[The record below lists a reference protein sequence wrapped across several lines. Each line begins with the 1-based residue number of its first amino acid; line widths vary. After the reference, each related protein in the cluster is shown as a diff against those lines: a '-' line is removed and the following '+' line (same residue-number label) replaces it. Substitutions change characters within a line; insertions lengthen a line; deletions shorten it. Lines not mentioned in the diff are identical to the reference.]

1 MNPIP
6 NLPCER
12 SHRYIKKCRLNE
24 EQRDGNFNYSTGW
37 SLAMQYTENGPLGY
51 YFEDIEIDKP
61 LVTRGRTI
69 TEADIVQFA
78 GLTGD
83 YNPMHTNA
91 EYMKTHPMGQRVAHG
106 MLTLSYAVGQLYQLG
121 FMERT
126 VLAFRGLEMKFSL
139 PVVIGDT
146 IHVRLTVKEK
156 KEMKRLG
163 GGNVIAEVKIL
174 NQNGKTVQSGTME
187 LLLASKPTE

>member
-1 MNPIP
+1 MYP
-6 NLPCER
+6 NATRP
-12 SHRYIKKCRLNE
+12 
-24 EQRDGNFNYSTGW
+24 TGLGLF
-37 SLAMQYTENGPLGY
+37 SQSEDIVKYTENGPIGS
-51 YFEDIEIDKP
+51 YFEEVEVGQTM
-61 LVTRGRTI
+61 VTRGRTV

-78 GLTGD
+78 ALTGD

-91 EYMKTHPMGQRVAHG
+91 EYMQTHPMGQRVAHG

-139 PVVIGDT
+139 PVFIGDT
-146 IHVRLTVKEK
+146 IHVRLTIKEK

-163 GGNVIAEVKIL
+163 GGIVSAEVKII
-174 NQNGKTVQSGTME
+174 NQAGKTVQSGTME
-187 LLLASKPTE
+187 LLLASQPT

>member
-1 MNPIP
+1 VK
-6 NLPCER
+6 
-12 SHRYIKKCRLNE
+12 Y
-24 EQRDGNFNYSTGW
+24 QDDGPF
-37 SLAMQYTENGPLGY
+37 GY
-51 YFEDIEIDKP
+51 YFEEIEIDKT
-61 LVTRGRTI
+61 LVTRGRTV
-69 TEADIVQFA
+69 TETDIVQFA
-78 GLTGD
+78 ALTGD

-91 EYMKTHPMGQRVAHG
+91 EYMKSHPMGKRVAHG

-139 PVVIGDT
+139 PVLIGDT

-163 GGNVIAEVKIL
+163 GGIISAEIKIL
-174 NQNGKTVQSGTME
+174 NQDGKTVQSGTME
-187 LLLASKPTE
+187 LLLASKPA

>member
-1 MNPIP
+1 MEYRDDGPI
-6 NLPCER
+6 
-12 SHRYIKKCRLNE
+12 
-24 EQRDGNFNYSTGW
+24 G
-37 SLAMQYTENGPLGY
+37 A
-51 YFEDIEIDKP
+51 YFEDVEIGQT

-78 GLTGD
+78 ALTGD
-83 YNPMHTNA
+83 YNPMHTDA

-139 PVVIGDT
+139 PVFIGDT
-146 IHVRLTVKEK
+146 IHVRLTITEK
-156 KEMKRLG
+156 KEARRLG
-163 GGNVIAEVKIL
+163 GGLITAEVRIV
-174 NQNGKTVQSGTME
+174 NQQGKTVQSGTME
-187 LLLASKPTE
+187 LLLASRPAG

>member
-1 MNPIP
+1 MRYQDDGPI
-6 NLPCER
+6 
-12 SHRYIKKCRLNE
+12 
-24 EQRDGNFNYSTGW
+24 
-37 SLAMQYTENGPLGY
+37 GY
-51 YFEDIEIDKP
+51 YFEDIEVDQTM
-61 LVTRGRTI
+61 VTRGRTI

-83 YNPMHTNA
+83 YNPMHTNT
-91 EYMKTHPMGQRVAHG
+91 EYMKTHQMGQRVAHG

-139 PVVIGDT
+139 PVFIGDT

-163 GGNVIAEVKIL
+163 GGIISAEVKIL
-174 NQNGKTVQSGTME
+174 NQDGKTVQSGTME
-187 LLLASKPTE
+187 LLMASKPA

>member
-1 MNPIP
+1 M
-6 NLPCER
+6 R
-12 SHRYIKKCRLNE
+12 
-24 EQRDGNFNYSTGW
+24 
-37 SLAMQYTENGPLGY
+37 YTESGPIGY
-51 YFEDIEIDKP
+51 YFEEIEIDKP
-61 LVTRGRTI
+61 MVTRGRTV
-69 TEADIVQFA
+69 TESDIVQFA
-78 GLTGD
+78 ALTGD

-146 IHVRLTVKEK
+146 THVQLTVKEK

-163 GGNVIAEVKIL
+163 GGIVSAEVKII
-174 NQNGKTVQSGTME
+174 NQHGKTVQSGTME
-187 LLLASKPTE
+187 LLLASKPAEAQEN